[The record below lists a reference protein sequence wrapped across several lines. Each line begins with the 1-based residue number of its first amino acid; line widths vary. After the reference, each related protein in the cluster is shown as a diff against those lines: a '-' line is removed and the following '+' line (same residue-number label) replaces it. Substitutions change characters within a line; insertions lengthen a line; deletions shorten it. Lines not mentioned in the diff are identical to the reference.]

1 METIWQFDVYL
12 RNKKT
17 GKWEYYSFI
26 EGTQDEIKEYVDD
39 CLRENET
46 DVTITNNSYITK
58 TYTFEK

>member
-1 METIWQFDVYL
+1 MEKFWQFDVYL

-26 EGTQDEIKEYVDD
+26 EGTQDEIQEYIDN
-39 CLRENET
+39 CLSENKT
-46 DVTITNNSYITK
+46 DVMITNNSYIKK